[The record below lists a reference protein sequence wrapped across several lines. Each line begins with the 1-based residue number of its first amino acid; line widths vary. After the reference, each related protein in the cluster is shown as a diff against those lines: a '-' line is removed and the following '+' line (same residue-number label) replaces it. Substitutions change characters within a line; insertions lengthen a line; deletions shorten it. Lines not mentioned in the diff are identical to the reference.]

1 MRKVVFPGSFDP
13 ITKGHEDL
21 VLRALNLFDEVV
33 VAVGQHSTK
42 KSMFPL
48 DDRLAMIAQTFAQE
62 PRVSVASY
70 EGLTA
75 DFCLRVGAV
84 AQLRGVRNAVDLSYE
99 QTIAQMTRTMHPSL
113 DTVVLLTAPA
123 FSAIHSTVVR
133 DVLDHGGDARSFVP
147 ECLSSRFAPGPSL

>member
-21 VLRALNLFDEVV
+21 VLRALDLFDEVV
-33 VAVGQHSTK
+33 VAVGQHSSK

-62 PRVSVASY
+62 SRVSVASY

-75 DFCLRVGAV
+75 DFCL
-84 AQLRGVRNAVDLSYE
+84 SSKF
-99 QTIAQMTRTMHPSL
+99 TIFREKL
-113 DTVVLLTAPA
+113 
-123 FSAIHSTVVR
+123 
-133 DVLDHGGDARSFVP
+133 
-147 ECLSSRFAPGPSL
+147 